1 MLRKI
6 LVGVVVLLIGASL
19 MSSRRAEA
27 HNIDL
32 DKAWEVARDFARAIR
47 KESNGNYLHYS
58 TKCVLAFPGHNHIVR
73 CAIEYQNAKDTKA
86 GVYTCKEM
94 IEVKFS
100 PHARSNTHNYSY
112 GIVHTSGNKCGGRQP
127 GVTYAD

>member
-1 MLRKI
+1 MLRKT
-6 LVGVVVLLIGASL
+6 LVGFVVLLIATSL

-58 TKCVLAFPGHNHIVR
+58 TKCGRAFPGHNHIVK
-73 CAIEYQNAKDTKA
+73 CDIEYQNAKDTKA
-86 GVYTCKEM
+86 GVYTCKEA
-94 IEVKFS
+94 IEVKFA
-100 PHARSNTHNYSY
+100 PHGSRNTEYYNY
-112 GIVHTSGNKCGGRQP
+112 IVFHTSGNKCGSRQP
-127 GVTYAD
+127 GVVYAH